1 LTVRIYLDS
10 TSIIYLIENVMP
22 FATAIESRLAKP
34 EVIRVTS
41 DLARMECRVQ
51 PLRDGKTAL
60 LAAFDSFFSGDLVE
74 VVPLTRQVL
83 DRATELRAHSG
94 FKTPDAIHLAAAIVA
109 GCDVFLTS
117 DKQLCQCG
125 EITVELA

>member
-1 LTVRIYLDS
+1 MRIYLDS
-10 TSIIYLIENVMP
+10 TSIIYLIEDVMP
-22 FATAIESRLAKP
+22 FATVIESRVARP
-34 EVIRVTS
+34 EVTRVTS

-74 VVPLTRQVL
+74 VVPLTREVL
-83 DRATELRAHSG
+83 DRATELRAHYG

-117 DKQLCQCG
+117 DKQLCQCS